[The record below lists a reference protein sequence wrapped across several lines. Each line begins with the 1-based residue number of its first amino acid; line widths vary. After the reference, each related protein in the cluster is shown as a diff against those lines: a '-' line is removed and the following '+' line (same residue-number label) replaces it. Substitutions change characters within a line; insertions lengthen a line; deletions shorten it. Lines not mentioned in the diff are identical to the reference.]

1 MSGGLAPPTHCPRCG
16 HGPTIH
22 ELGCPNHPDNVRLE
36 RGGNTMIT
44 TDDRKAWTEEAL
56 ESLTHQP
63 EAQHELQTTE
73 TAAWRAGFVA
83 GWIARRAKEAGEA
96 PGRVVPSER

>member
-1 MSGGLAPPTHCPRCG
+1 
-16 HGPTIH
+16 
-22 ELGCPNHPDNVRLE
+22 
-36 RGGNTMIT
+36 MIT
-44 TDDRKAWTEEAL
+44 TDERKAWTEEAL

-63 EAQHELQTTE
+63 EAQHSLETTE

-83 GWIARRAKEAGEA
+83 GWVALRAKIAEHR